1 MSNNTYIPNR
11 WVIVEIVVSASTV
24 IRKVLAG
31 WSGGYLDADNWR
43 MSSGITK
50 VVEHDDRYDVHNQ
63 SGSTYTC
70 FKSAVG
76 VTSLSGSILNNL
88 SNQADERGDVSI
100 KIIDIKD
107 LIENDNIN
115 TN

>member
-1 MSNNTYIPNR
+1 MNTYSPDR
-11 WVIVEIVVSASTV
+11 WVIVELIKDDMVV
-24 IRKVLAG
+24 RKVLAG
-31 WSGGYLDADNWR
+31 WSGGYLDADHWR

-50 VVEHDDRYDVHNQ
+50 VVEHDKHYDVHNE
-63 SGSTYTC
+63 SGSLYTC

-76 VTSLSGSILNNL
+76 VTNLSGSILNNL

-107 LIENDNIN
+107 LIENDRNAN
-115 TN
+115 